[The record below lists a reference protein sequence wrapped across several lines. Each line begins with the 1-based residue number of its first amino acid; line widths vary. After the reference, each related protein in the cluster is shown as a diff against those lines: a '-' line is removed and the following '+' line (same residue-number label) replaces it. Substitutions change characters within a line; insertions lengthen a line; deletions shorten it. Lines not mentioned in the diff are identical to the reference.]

1 MPVLPKTVLNSML
14 RALLTCGFVLGLTA
28 CGPGYLD
35 VAQKIPA
42 TPQNKEIYEVL
53 KAYHQAI
60 EERDIDALKQLISPQ
75 FQENGGTTD
84 DPTDDYGYD
93 KLLQKLTVLRDN
105 VKKLHL
111 QLQLREISVQGD
123 DAAAEVHFVG
133 TALLTDGGVDN
144 YRTWDDINRLKFKR
158 EDGAWHIIGG
168 L

>member
-1 MPVLPKTVLNSML
+1 MIAMPP
-14 RALLTCGFVLGLTA
+14 RALLLLTLLLGLAA

-35 VAQKIPA
+35 AGQKVPA
-42 TPQNKEIYEVL
+42 TPQNKEIFVVL

-60 EERDIDALKQLISPQ
+60 EDRDIDALKALISLQ
-75 FQENGGTTD
+75 FAENGGTTD

-93 KLLQKLTVLRDN
+93 KLLLKMTMLRDN

-111 QLQLREISVQGD
+111 QLQLREIEVKGD
-123 DAAAEVHFVG
+123 DATAEVHFVG
-133 TALLTDGGVDN
+133 TAVLTEGGVDN
-144 YRTWDDINRLKFKR
+144 YRTWDDISRVKFKR

>member
-1 MPVLPKTVLNSML
+1 MNAMSL
-14 RALLTCGFVLGLTA
+14 RALLLLTLLLSLAA

-35 VAQKIPA
+35 AGQKVPA
-42 TPQNKEIYEVL
+42 TPQNKEIFEVL
-53 KAYHQAI
+53 KAYHQAV
-60 EERDIDALKQLISPQ
+60 EERDIEALKGLISLQ
-75 FQENGGTTD
+75 VAENGGTTD
-84 DPTDDYGYD
+84 DPSDDYGYD
-93 KLLQKLTVLRDN
+93 KVIQKLTMLRDN

-111 QLQLREISVQGD
+111 QLQLREIEVKGD

-133 TALLTDGGVDN
+133 TALLTEGGVDN

>member
-1 MPVLPKTVLNSML
+1 ML
-14 RALLTCGFVLGLTA
+14 QKMMKAMLLLTLLASLAA

-35 VAQKIPA
+35 AAQKVPA
-42 TPQNKEIYEVL
+42 TPPNKEIFEVL

-60 EERDIDALKQLISPQ
+60 EERDIEALKMIISPQ
-75 FQENGGTTD
+75 FASNGGTTD

-93 KLLQKLTVLRDN
+93 KLIQRLTMLRDN

-111 QLQLREISVQGD
+111 QLQLREIEVKGD

-133 TALLTDGGVDN
+133 TALLTEGGVDN

>member
-1 MPVLPKTVLNSML
+1 MNAMSL
-14 RALLTCGFVLGLTA
+14 RALLLLTLLLSLAA

-35 VAQKIPA
+35 AGQKVPA
-42 TPQNKEIYEVL
+42 TPQNKEIFEVL
-53 KAYHQAI
+53 KAYHQAV
-60 EERDIDALKQLISPQ
+60 EERDIEALKGLISLQ
-75 FQENGGTTD
+75 FAENGGTTD
-84 DPTDDYGYD
+84 DPSDDYGYD
-93 KLLQKLTVLRDN
+93 KVIQKLTMLRDN

-111 QLQLREISVQGD
+111 QLQLREIEVKGD

-133 TALLTDGGVDN
+133 TALLTEGGVDN

>member
-1 MPVLPKTVLNSML
+1 MLPKTLKMPT
-14 RALLTCGFVLGLTA
+14 RALLLLSFLLSLTA

-35 VAQKIPA
+35 AAQKVKA
-42 TPQNKEIYEVL
+42 TPPNKEIFEVL
-53 KAYHQAI
+53 KAYQQAI
-60 EERDIDALKQLISPQ
+60 EDRDIDALKALISPQ
-75 FQENGGTTD
+75 FVENGGTTD

-93 KLLQKLTVLRDN
+93 KAIQKLTMLRDN

-111 QLQLREISVQGD
+111 QLQLREITVKGD
-123 DAAAEVHFVG
+123 DASAEVHFVG
-133 TALLTDGGVDN
+133 TALLTEGGVDN

>member
-1 MPVLPKTVLNSML
+1 MLPKMMIAMPP
-14 RALLTCGFVLGLTA
+14 RALLLLTLLLGLAA

-35 VAQKIPA
+35 AGQKVPA
-42 TPQNKEIYEVL
+42 TPQNKEIFEVL

-60 EERDIDALKQLISPQ
+60 EDRDIDALKALISLQ
-75 FQENGGTTD
+75 FAENGGTTD

-93 KLLQKLTVLRDN
+93 KLLLKMTMLRDN

-111 QLQLREISVQGD
+111 QLQLREIEVKGD
-123 DAAAEVHFVG
+123 DATAEVHFVG
-133 TALLTDGGVDN
+133 TAVLTEGGVDN
-144 YRTWDDINRLKFKR
+144 YRTWDDINRVKFKR

>member
-1 MPVLPKTVLNSML
+1 MRKNTML
-14 RALLTCGFVLGLTA
+14 VRTLLLLGLALSLAA

-35 VAQKIPA
+35 AAQKVPA
-42 TPQNKEIYEVL
+42 TPPNKEIFEVL
-53 KAYHQAI
+53 KSYHQAV
-60 EERDIDALKQLISPQ
+60 EERDIDVLKQMISLQ
-75 FQENGGTTD
+75 FHENGGTTD

-93 KLLQKLTVLRDN
+93 KVIQKLTMLRDN

-111 QLQLREISVQGD
+111 QLQLREIEVHGD

-133 TALLTDGGVDN
+133 TALLTEGGVDN

-158 EDGAWHIIGG
+158 EDGAWHIISG